1 MGAPVGGPLGRRTN
15 GGRGDMARA
24 GRRWV
29 TAVTGALALVSLLTA
44 APAGGAGRAAPDG
57 SAGPPAPLAAAYG
70 TSPYQTVEVYPAA
83 TTGSPVVVLVHGGGW
98 ASSPGAAYQ
107 VSEAVGL
114 QRAGFTV
121 VAANYDTF
129 DRVTGAFPLEVDDV
143 VAAARWAVAHAAD
156 WGADGTNLEFVG
168 GSAGGQLADLAADR
182 LDAGTP
188 GTVRAVVT
196 VSGALDLVA
205 LVQAAASHTVS
216 GYLGYHLHRALACG
230 SKAAPCTADLALPW
244 SPAQQ
249 VTSATCPGASLVVN
263 DTQELMPVD
272 QATSMVSALSAAG
285 CPVTEILQ
293 PGHNHSFN
301 GWLAVSARV
310 TAFLAAH

>member
-1 MGAPVGGPLGRRTN
+1 
-15 GGRGDMARA
+15 MARA
-24 GRRWV
+24 GRRQLGRW
-29 TAVTGALALVSLLTA
+29 TGALALTALLGATSTVAGVVETA
-44 APAGGAGRAAPDG
+44 GTAGAAGRATATPV
-57 SAGPPAPLAAAYG
+57 PASYGASYG
-70 TSPYQTVEVYPAA
+70 TDPYQTVQIYPAGR
-83 TTGSPVVVLVHGGGW
+83 TGSAVVLLVHGGGW
-98 ASSPGAAYQ
+98 ASTPGRTSQ
-107 VSEAVGL
+107 VNQALGL

-143 VAAARWAVAHAAD
+143 VAAARWAVAHAPD
-156 WGADGTNLEFVG
+156 WGADGADLEFVG
-168 GSAGGQLADLAADR
+168 GSAGGQLVHLAADR
-182 LDAGTP
+182 LDAAAP

-196 VSGALDLVA
+196 LSGALDLVA
-205 LVQAAASHTVS
+205 LVQDVATHSVS
-216 GYLGYHLHRALACG
+216 GYLGYHLRRALACG
-230 SKAAPCTADLALPW
+230 STAVPCTAALAAPW

-249 VTSATCPGASLVVN
+249 VTAATCPGASLVVN

-272 QATSMVSALSAAG
+272 QAASMVSALTAAN

-301 GWLAVSARV
+301 GWLAVSDRV